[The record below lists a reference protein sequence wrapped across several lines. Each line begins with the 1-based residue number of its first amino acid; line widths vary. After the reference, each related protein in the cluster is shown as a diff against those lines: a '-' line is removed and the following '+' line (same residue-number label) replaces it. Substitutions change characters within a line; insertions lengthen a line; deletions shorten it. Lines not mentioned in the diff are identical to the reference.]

1 METSYDATTPA
12 RGRSSLLKRRLF
24 AALFS
29 LGTISGL
36 AHASEGY
43 VDPQAEVWAAA
54 CLTCHS
60 APQAADQRNI
70 PSLLGVPAES
80 IQAQMKAYASGEKPG
95 LLMQQLAK
103 GYDPEVLRR
112 IALWFQNQ
120 PKE

>member
-12 RGRSSLLKRRLF
+12 RGRSSLLKRGLF

-60 APQAADQRNI
+60 APQAADQRII
-70 PSLLGVPAES
+70 PSLFGVPAES